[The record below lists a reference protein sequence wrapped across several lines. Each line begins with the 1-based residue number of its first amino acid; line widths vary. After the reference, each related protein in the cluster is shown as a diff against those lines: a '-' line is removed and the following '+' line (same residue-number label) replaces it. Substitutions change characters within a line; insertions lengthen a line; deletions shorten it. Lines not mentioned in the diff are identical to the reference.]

1 VRRRRQAE
9 QQDAGVWITEPRHA
23 SPPVLLLAERG
34 ALLVRD
40 ALAPRHEPGA
50 GAARADVQVH
60 ARQCV
65 HPSDSTSRVDSFE
78 VEMPRTKPATAPP
91 QSTLVLLVRHGQTPT
106 TGKVL
111 PGRAPGLHLADEGLQ
126 QARRAAERIAEL
138 TTVDAIYAS
147 PLERARE
154 TAAPIA
160 AARALK
166 VQVDKGL
173 LECDFGDWT
182 GAELKKLMKLPEW
195 RTVQQAPS
203 TFTFPGGE
211 SFTAMQSRIVGA
223 IDRLRAQHPGG
234 VIVCVSHADPI
245 KAAVAHAMGT
255 HIDLFQRIVIGTCSI
270 TAIAYTAGPPIVLTV
285 NSTGGSLT
293 ELRPS

>member
-1 VRRRRQAE
+1 
-9 QQDAGVWITEPRHA
+9 
-23 SPPVLLLAERG
+23 
-34 ALLVRD
+34 
-40 ALAPRHEPGA
+40 
-50 GAARADVQVH
+50 
-60 ARQCV
+60 
-65 HPSDSTSRVDSFE
+65 
-78 VEMPRTKPATAPP
+78 M
-91 QSTLVLLVRHGQTPT
+91 RHGQTPT

-111 PGRAPGLHLADEGLQ
+111 PGRAPGLHLADVGTQ
-126 QARRAAERIAEL
+126 QAQRAADRIAEL
-138 TTVDAIYAS
+138 KTVDAIYAS

-160 AARALK
+160 SARGMK
-166 VQVDKGL
+166 VHIDKGL

-195 RTVQQAPS
+195 GTVQRAPS

-211 SFTAMQSRIVGA
+211 SFNAMQTRMVTA
-223 IDRLRAQHPGG
+223 IDRLRVAHAGG

-270 TAIAYTAGPPIVLTV
+270 TAIAYGMGAPIVLTV
-285 NSTGGSLT
+285 NSTGGSLA